1 MNDRFS
7 LPLPGIVKNGM
18 LLLAFFTLA
27 SVALGQPNPGA
38 PGRTGLRT
46 RQLLMYDGQIKILPI
61 PDVARVA
68 VGNGKIVGVT
78 TLPNQIVLIG
88 TGTGTTDMVLWTRM
102 GQVISYHLFIT
113 PYDNQQTYDQI
124 HAVLDPIPGLR
135 VDNADGRVVLSGNLN
150 PEEARTVAQIAK
162 TFPGTIDMVRANTV
176 DMKRMVYLDVQVIDF
191 KKSALRD
198 LGIQWQ
204 NSMEGPASR
213 VLGDFVGIN
222 TFRLGDVYQ
231 GGGANTLNG
240 LINGQ
245 PGPLTGLPIQVNPFQ
260 NYLGLVSSLTSTINL
275 AVQDGT
281 AYILANPQ
289 LSTRSGGVASFLAG
303 GEIPIPISS
312 ALGETTVLYKK
323 YGVMLK
329 IKPEADR
336 YGNILTNIYTEVS
349 QIDPTVTIDGYP
361 GFLTRKTS
369 TLVNVHSGQTI
380 VLSGLVHSLG
390 ASTINKFPW
399 LGDIPILGWL
409 FKSHNFQASRSELV
423 IFVTPVIFNP
433 ASRIN
438 RTVIRRGV
446 HWVHEFNATEG
457 SGLYM
462 PGFGVGPGTHLRPRP
477 LRSRAM
483 DPHRAAATG
492 SPKSPPATPESHPVM
507 APPPATHA
515 GTPVTASPP
524 PLAVP
529 PGETGG
535 ARPWFSG
542 LF

>member
-1 MNDRFS
+1 MTGRF
-7 LPLPGIVKNGM
+7 PPAFRGIGKNGM
-18 LLLAFFTLA
+18 LLLAFFALA
-27 SVALGQPNPGA
+27 TIASGQPNPGA
-38 PGRTGLRT
+38 SGQRGPRT

-61 PDVARVA
+61 PYVARVA

-88 TGTGTTDMVLWTRM
+88 TGIGTTDMVLWTRT
-102 GQVISYHLFIT
+102 GQVIFYHLFLT

-124 HAVLDPIPGLR
+124 HAVLDPIPGLH
-135 VDNADGRVVLSGNLN
+135 VSNADGHVVLSGDLN

-204 NSMEGPASR
+204 NSMEGPSYG
-213 VLGDFVGIN
+213 VVGDFVGNN
-222 TFRLGDVYQ
+222 TFRLGDVSQ

-240 LINGQ
+240 LVSGQ

-312 ALGETTVLYKK
+312 ALGQTTVLYKK

-329 IKPEADR
+329 IKPQADR
-336 YGNILTNIYTEVS
+336 FGNILTNIDTEVS
-349 QIDPTVTIDGYP
+349 QLDPTVTIDGYP
-361 GFLTRKTS
+361 GFLTRKTA

-390 ASTINKFPW
+390 ASTLNKFPW

-446 HWVHEFNATEG
+446 HWVHQFNATMG
-457 SGLYM
+457 SGIYM
-462 PGFGVGPGTHLRPRP
+462 PGFGVGPGTHLRPVRGRP
-477 LRSRAM
+477 PAQH
-483 DPHRAAATG
+483 PAAQPASPG
-492 SPKSPPATPESHPVM
+492 SPASVSRPVPAPATR
-507 APPPATHA
+507 A
-515 GTPVTASPP
+515 GTPVTT
-524 PLAVP
+524 PLTVP

-535 ARPWFSG
+535 ARPWFSD

>member
-1 MNDRFS
+1 MTGQAFPPAVRPVTGGG
-7 LPLPGIVKNGM
+7 LV
-18 LLLAFFTLA
+18 LLAFLA
-27 SVALGQPNPGA
+27 LTTAAFGQPGPGA
-38 PGRTGLRT
+38 PGRVVPRVRKLV
-46 RQLLMYDGQIKILPI
+46 MYDGQIKILPI

-78 TLPNQIVLIG
+78 TLPTQIVLIG
-88 TGTGTTDMVLWTRM
+88 TGTGTTDMVLWTRT
-102 GQVISYHLFIT
+102 GQVIPYHLFLT

-135 VDNADGRVVLSGNLN
+135 IENADGRVVLSGNLN
-150 PEEARTVAQIAK
+150 PEEAHTVAQIAK
-162 TFPGTIDMVRANTV
+162 SFPGTIDMVRANTV

-191 KKSALRD
+191 KKTALRN

-204 NSMEGPASR
+204 NSMEGPSYG
-213 VLGDFVGIN
+213 VVGDFVGNN
-222 TFRLGDVYQ
+222 TFRLGDVSQ

-240 LINGQ
+240 LVNGQ

-260 NYLGLVSSLTSTINL
+260 NYLGIVSSLTSSINL

-312 ALGETTVLYKK
+312 ALGQTTVLYKK

-329 IKPEADR
+329 IRPEADR
-336 YGNILTNIYTEVS
+336 FGNILTNIDTEVS
-349 QIDPTVTIDGYP
+349 QLDPTVTIDGYP

-390 ASTINKFPW
+390 STTLNKFPW

-423 IFVTPVIFNP
+423 IFVTPVVFNP
-433 ASRIN
+433 ASRLN

-446 HWVHEFNATEG
+446 HWVRQFNATMG

-462 PGFGVGPGTHLRPRP
+462 PGFGVGPGRHLRPVRP
-477 LRSRAM
+477 RTMVRHPSRPAGSTGN
-483 DPHRAAATG
+483 PAPRPVRAPT
-492 SPKSPPATPESHPVM
+492 SMTN
-507 APPPATHA
+507 A
-515 GTPVTASPP
+515 GTPAVASPTT
-524 PLAVP
+524 PLIVP